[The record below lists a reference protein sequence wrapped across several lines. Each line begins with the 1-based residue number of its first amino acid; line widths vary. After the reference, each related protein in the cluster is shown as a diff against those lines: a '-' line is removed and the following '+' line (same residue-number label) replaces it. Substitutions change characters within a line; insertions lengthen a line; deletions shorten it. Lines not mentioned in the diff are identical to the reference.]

1 MDSPRNAPPSPAPS
15 LGATTLSAAVL
26 SIVLMGDALIYV
38 VLPVSAGA
46 FGISIVWVGVLLSA
60 NRFVRIVSYGAIA
73 RATTAGGLRLAT
85 IVACIGGASS
95 TVMYWLF
102 DGGWLLLVAR
112 LLWGLSF
119 AGLTL
124 TTLAYAVADRRR
136 AGTRVG
142 LSRAIQQLGS
152 VFALTAGAW
161 IAGQFGPKSAFLF
174 LGLASFL
181 ALPFA
186 LALPRERAVPRASRP
201 QLLPK
206 PHALDWLFFA
216 VGFAVDGVFAMTITI
231 ILVDLVDL
239 VSLEAAILGGGIVLS
254 LRRVGEAVFAPIGGW
269 LGDRLGT
276 EAALF
281 AATAL
286 TLAGLAAIALGGVYA
301 GAGAVIVGRAALA
314 ALGPA
319 TVAVRSP
326 PEHLMHRMATM
337 QTWRDFGAALGP
349 LLSGFFLAGFAIF
362 EIYLALVLILAVALL
377 AHAFRRA

>member
-201 QLLPK
+201 RLLPK

-276 EAALF
+276 GAALF

-337 QTWRDFGAALGP
+337 QT
-349 LLSGFFLAGFAIF
+349 
-362 EIYLALVLILAVALL
+362 
-377 AHAFRRA
+377 